1 MKLLLFILLNSAL
14 LLNAACATNCTF
26 DDNYFTESTYSKQS
40 FKSSSWLEES
50 KELKAITQS
59 NDLLSVKHWSCNHLG
74 LTATLLSTSVKP
86 SSELVASKVL
96 ELGEFVLETN
106 DITALEQIIRSS
118 KLVLS
123 EQRHELQI
131 PNTQHQQFKVSYQ
144 FINQNLFIELTVLDN

>member
-1 MKLLLFILLNSAL
+1 MLVSLTL
-14 LLNAACATNCTF
+14 LLNVACASDCTF

-59 NDLLSVKHWSCNHLG
+59 NDLLSVKHWSCNHFG

-86 SSELVASKVL
+86 STDLVASKVL
-96 ELGEFVLETN
+96 ELGGIVLESN
-106 DITALEQIIRSS
+106 DITALEQIISSS

-123 EQRHELQI
+123 EQPHVLQI